1 MESAKPDGQRGH
13 QRDHQRQVCQRL
25 GDKLQQ
31 DQDLKQ
37 GEVPKA
43 RTPRKALE
51 VQGQTQ
57 AADEVVE
64 MHVTGLGI
72 KPNSCG
78 PDGLVQPR
86 LAPEAHFARVAL
98 TARSAAIPAPGAG
111 IGTNNS
117 GGGGL
122 AATDPAGLSDAAH
135 ALHALHVLGTQIFST
150 PQTSHF
156 MNDLDFVGCMPLDS
170 ANGSSL

>member
-1 MESAKPDGQRGH
+1 
-13 QRDHQRQVCQRL
+13 
-25 GDKLQQ
+25 
-31 DQDLKQ
+31 
-37 GEVPKA
+37 
-43 RTPRKALE
+43 
-51 VQGQTQ
+51 
-57 AADEVVE
+57 VVE

-98 TARSAAIPAPGAG
+98 TARSATIPASGAG

-117 GGGGL
+117 GCGGL
-122 AATDPAGLSDAAH
+122 AATDPAGLSAA
-135 ALHALHVLGTQIFST
+135 AHALHVLGTQIFST
-150 PQTSHF
+150 PQISHF

-170 ANGSSL
+170 ANGSYL